1 MRLMRKRE
9 VRSAI
14 LDVAIARGPEAA
26 EASPGF
32 SDTPPANR
40 LQPTLSPIFSR
51 PALLIPN
58 RMP

>member
-1 MRLMRKRE
+1 MRERE